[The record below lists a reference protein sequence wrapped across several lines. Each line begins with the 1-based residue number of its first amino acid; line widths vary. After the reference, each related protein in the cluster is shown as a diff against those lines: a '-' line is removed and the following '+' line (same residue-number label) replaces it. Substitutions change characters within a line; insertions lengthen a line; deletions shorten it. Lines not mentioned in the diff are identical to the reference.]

1 MASLLDWLNPL
12 NAITGSLERAYTAK
26 LNAANDAGRIKA
38 EVEIA
43 NLEARRDVILSAA
56 VNDKWWSPR
65 TIMGWAAAIYVG
77 KIVVWD
83 TVLQLGST
91 PNPGSQVTGIVQVI
105 VAFYFAAKGVE
116 MAANSI
122 STAIAT
128 RKK

>member
-1 MASLLDWLNPL
+1 MALLDFLNPL

-26 LNAANDAGRIKA
+26 LNAANDDTRIKA

-65 TIMGWAAAIYVG
+65 TIMGWSAALYVG

-83 TVLQLGST
+83 TVLGLGVT
-91 PNPGSQVTGIVQVI
+91 PNPGSQVTNIVSVI

-116 MAANSI
+116 IASASI
-122 STAIAT
+122 SNAIAT
-128 RKK
+128 RKR

>member
-1 MASLLDWLNPL
+1 MGLLDWLNPL
-12 NAITGSLERAYTAK
+12 QVITGSLERAYSAK
-26 LNAANDAGRIKA
+26 LAAANDTQRIKA
-38 EVEIA
+38 EVDIA

-65 TIMGWAAAIYVG
+65 TIMGWAAALYVA

-83 TVLQLGST
+83 TVFGLGVT
-91 PNPGSQVTGIVQVI
+91 ANPGTQVTGIVQVI

-116 MAANSI
+116 IAASTI